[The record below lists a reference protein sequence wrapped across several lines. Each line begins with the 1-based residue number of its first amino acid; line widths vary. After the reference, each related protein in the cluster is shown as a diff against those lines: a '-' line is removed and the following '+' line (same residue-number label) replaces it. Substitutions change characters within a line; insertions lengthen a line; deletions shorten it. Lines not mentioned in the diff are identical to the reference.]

1 MKLKLKNAKVEISKL
16 SDLNLGDIVIMEIK
30 EHIDHERMIA
40 ETEKIFEG
48 FKVILTRDTVDFY
61 KISKEDMMK
70 ALGYQM

>member
-30 EHIDHERMIA
+30 EHIDHERIIA